1 MITWC
6 PVSNVTAVGVERFDI
21 AQKIPTA
28 SIYLMFFIY
37 GFMDPQLKRA
47 FKRALRCYRFGNENT
62 DHNCV
67 RNRIET
73 GLPGDTEMKVWTATI
88 TKKKQQYPGRKLI
101 KRSECQRN
109 IISGVLSSAGFRTV
123 SMSTDCFKPSPAVF
137 SKLDVHS
144 VILKKSFTGN

>member
-1 MITWC
+1 MIVFYMIQRRGSLQTLIPGYTCSQWS
-6 PVSNVTAVGVERFDI
+6 PLFKWFSVSNVTAVGVERFDI

-62 DHNCV
+62 DHNCI

-88 TKKKQQYPGRKLI
+88 TKKSNSILAG
-101 KRSECQRN
+101 N
-109 IISGVLSSAGFRTV
+109 LSKGLNAKET
-123 SMSTDCFKPSPAVF
+123 
-137 SKLDVHS
+137 
-144 VILKKSFTGN
+144 